1 MAFFRQITTSIYLT
15 TMWSNSRKGF
25 YMDRV
30 EWTTPKK
37 GTSAVT
43 LNSYACKIN
52 EILPMLLERENIT
65 MVQLSKESGI
75 NYARLV
81 SWKHKNSPK
90 VGPELAI
97 CAIYF
102 KVNLEFLLYG
112 VDKLPLAEES

>member
-1 MAFFRQITTSIYLT
+1 MDKITWITP
-15 TMWSNSRKGF
+15 NS
-25 YMDRV
+25 
-30 EWTTPKK
+30 
-37 GTSAVT
+37 
-43 LNSYACKIN
+43 SYVCKIS
-52 EILPMLLERENIT
+52 EILPTLLERDGIT

-102 KVNLEFLLYG
+102 KVELEFLLYG
-112 VDKLPLAEES
+112 VNRLPITEDL

>member
-1 MAFFRQITTSIYLT
+1 MDKITWITP
-15 TMWSNSRKGF
+15 NS
-25 YMDRV
+25 
-30 EWTTPKK
+30 
-37 GTSAVT
+37 
-43 LNSYACKIN
+43 SYVCKIS
-52 EILPMLLERENIT
+52 EILPTLLERDGIT

-102 KVNLEFLLYG
+102 KVKLEFLLYG
-112 VDKLPLAEES
+112 VNRLPITEDL

>member
-1 MAFFRQITTSIYLT
+1 
-15 TMWSNSRKGF
+15 
-25 YMDRV
+25 MDRIT
-30 EWTTPKK
+30 WITP
-37 GTSAVT
+37 
-43 LNSYACKIN
+43 NSSYVCKIS
-52 EILPMLLERENIT
+52 EILPTLLERDGIT

-102 KVNLEFLLYG
+102 KISLEFLLYG
-112 VDKLPLAEES
+112 VDDLSAEDNIQQ